1 MGEARRWSKNGCGV
15 TVWEPSGDLAGYVG
29 GRCTSVH
36 SGNGVY
42 KYDWPRKGPQAIR
55 GVRGVLGLSGV
66 GASGFGFV
74 ESELRRPRKDGM
86 HRAHLGV

>member
-1 MGEARRWSKNGCGV
+1 MGEARRGSKKGCGV

-36 SGNGVY
+36 PKNEVFKHDG
-42 KYDWPRKGPQAIR
+42 PRKGPQAKR

-66 GASGFGFV
+66 GASGFGFG
-74 ESELRRPRKDGM
+74 ELRRPRKGGM